1 MLSAITKG
9 CIKSHEN
16 SDEEGHPIF
25 PGWVRGNKLEHHKRL
40 VLNCNEKLQ
49 YEQDFV
55 RQIKQKEHSRH
66 RKQHKQRIKLR
77 IIPML
82 TSLNFTL

>member
-9 CIKSHEN
+9 CIKCHEN

-25 PGWVRGNKLEHHKRL
+25 PGWVGGKELEHHKRL

-55 RQIKQKEHSRH
+55 RQIK
-66 RKQHKQRIKLR
+66 
-77 IIPML
+77 
-82 TSLNFTL
+82 